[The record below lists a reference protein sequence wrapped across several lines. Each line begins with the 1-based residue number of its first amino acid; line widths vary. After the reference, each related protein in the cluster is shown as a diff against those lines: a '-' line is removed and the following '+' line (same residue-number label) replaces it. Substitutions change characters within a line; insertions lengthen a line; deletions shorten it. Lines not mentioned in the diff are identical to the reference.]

1 MQNLFT
7 QSLWV
12 GAGGFVGA
20 ALRFLVSGWVHHLIP
35 NAGFPWGT
43 LVVNAAGCLL
53 LGFFGGLAELRG
65 MLSAASR
72 LFFFIGVLGGFTT
85 FSTFAYET
93 VLLASGSEIV
103 RAGANVAA
111 QVVFG
116 LAAAW
121 FGYQGAK
128 LL

>member
-1 MQNLFT
+1 MRNLFAQALT
-7 QSLWV
+7 V

-20 ALRFLVSGWVHHLIP
+20 ALRFLVSGWVHTLVP

-43 LVVNAAGCLL
+43 LIVNVLGCVV

-65 MLSAASR
+65 VLSTASR

-93 VLLASGSEIV
+93 VLLASGSEAF
-103 RAGANVAA
+103 RAGANVAS
-111 QVVFG
+111 QVVLG